1 MRAARPRRDDDA
13 MRTAV
18 TGSVAI
24 DHLATFPGSF
34 GEQLIDGALDRISLS
49 FLVNRLDVRYGGVAA
64 NITAGL
70 GRLGQR
76 PLLVAAAGHDFG
88 EYRAWLEAAGVDT
101 AGVLVDEE
109 AHTARFWC
117 TTDREQNQIAS
128 FHPGAMTSA
137 RRIELEHVLARAGR
151 VDLVVIGPDDAE
163 AMLRHTECCRGLDL
177 AFAADPSQQLAL
189 LDGPAIR
196 RLVDGA
202 RYLFT
207 NEYEH
212 ALLLRKTGWG
222 EADVRRRVGV
232 WITTL
237 GAAGVRIDVAGR
249 DCHRGAR
256 RGRRGARPH
265 RRRRRLPRWVPRR
278 TRLGPALHRRR
289 PARLRGRHH
298 RAGNAGHRGLRAG
311 RRGTA
316 GAVVPH
322 LRPASDRGTGAAAG
336 RRAGRGPFGAHS
348 SRTSSFASNRSLTD
362 TMPSEIAFF
371 TALMRDSAPSFV

>member
-1 MRAARPRRDDDA
+1 

-237 GAAGVRIDVAGR
+237 GAAGVRIDVPAGTAIEVPAVAGAVLDPTGAGDGFR
-249 DCHRGAR
+249 AGFLAARGW
-256 RGRRGARPH
+256 GLPYTGAA
-265 RRRRRLPRWVPRR
+265 
-278 TRLGPALHRRR
+278 RLGCAVATTVLET
-289 PARLRGRHH
+289 
-298 RAGNAGHRGLRAG
+298 
-311 RRGTA
+311 RGTA
-316 GAVVPH
+316 DYELDGAELLARLSRTYGPRATAE
-322 LRPASDRGTGAAAG
+322 LAPRLAAGLAAG
-336 RRAGRGPFGAHS
+336 RSALTRREPP
-348 SRTSSFASNRSLTD
+348 RSLRTG
-362 TMPSEIAFF
+362 
-371 TALMRDSAPSFV
+371 R